1 MRQLIGIF
9 LSVIIGMNTYAQ
21 VNVTVNT
28 NDASAF
34 LESYFSP
41 IGKSFGAGLNNGWY
55 NTAKP
60 HKVLGFDFTITLNT
74 VTIPTDGLT
83 FNPNDLQNFSSISGN
98 NPTILGNGD
107 GDIISYDNPN
117 DDIGEIEFSM
127 PKQPM
132 NYWLNLK
139 NLTPVPM
146 ANAGIGIGKKTELNF
161 RYFPVTN
168 VDIGSSS
175 SGSINLWGAGIK
187 HDLLQW
193 VPAVGDMIPMSL
205 SLQAA
210 YTSLNSNF
218 GISDPTTTLN
228 QEVNLDVKAS
238 TINII
243 ASKKILFIT
252 AHAGLGYNSSNTT
265 FNSNTSINLGEGEE
279 ALTFEVPLDL
289 KFKTENEFRTNIGV
303 KLNLTIITLQ
313 LNHTFS
319 KYPVTTLGLGL
330 SIR

>member
-1 MRQLIGIF
+1 MRKLILLF
-9 LSVIIGMNTYAQ
+9 LSVIIGVSTYAQ
-21 VNVTVNT
+21 VNVSVNT

-60 HKVLGFDFTITLNT
+60 HKVLGFDFTMTLNT

-83 FNPNDLQNFSSISGN
+83 FNPNDLENFTSIDGST
-98 NPTILGNGD
+98 PTILGEGD
-107 GDIISYDNPN
+107 GDIIAYDNPN
-117 DDIGEIEFSM
+117 DAIGEIEFSM
-127 PKQPM
+127 PEQIDIE
-132 NYWLNLK
+132 NLI
-139 NLTPVPM
+139 PVPM

-161 RYFPVTN
+161 RYFPGTN
-168 VDIGSSS
+168 FDIGSSS

-193 VPAVGDMIPMSL
+193 IPAVGDMIPMSL

-210 YTSLNSNF
+210 HTNFNANF
-218 GISDPTTTLN
+218 GISDPTTTVN
-228 QEVNLDVKAS
+228 QQVNLDVKAT
-238 TINII
+238 TINIV

-252 AHAGLGYNSSNTT
+252 AHAGLGYNSSNTI
-265 FNSNTSINLGEGEE
+265 FNSNTSIILGEGVET
-279 ALTFEVPLDL
+279 LTFEVPLDL
-289 KFKTENEFRTNIGV
+289 KFKTENEFRTNVGV
-303 KLNLTIITLQ
+303 RLNLTIITLQ